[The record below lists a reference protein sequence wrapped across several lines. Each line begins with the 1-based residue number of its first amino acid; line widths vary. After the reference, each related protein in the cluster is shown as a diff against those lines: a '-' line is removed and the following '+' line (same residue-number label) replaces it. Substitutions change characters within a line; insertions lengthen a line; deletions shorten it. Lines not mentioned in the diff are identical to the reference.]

1 MVEFSEIVK
10 QQLVTSKS
18 RKLIKFIRKEF
29 PAEGQSYSGHMD
41 KYEAL
46 KQLGD
51 NDLSS
56 GIARMTRIET
66 SFDNSKN
73 AAFLVMIFNLA
84 IGVLKL
90 LTDAGVELNNIT
102 EKFAQGLN
110 ATYGLLAIIFAGII
124 FGALLIDKN
133 KVTTAAYFK
142 TLLEQAKEDKEN
154 GQDSPPS
161 KTSSNNQIKTK
172 ISNVCPFWKKDTF
185 YIKEA
190 KNLEEVLLKWSNKE
204 LNFYIS
210 DCLGYW
216 SSKDKKAE
224 LQRIRDLDLDTIIL
238 AIARMKDIEEYTDN
252 SKIIPGLITV
262 STFLVTQ
269 FIYYLAYYNKG
280 EAGSVTIGFIFSVI
294 IFYAFSY
301 VMDNGR
307 THRARASQYRSL
319 LEQVKSEM
327 EKAS

>member
-1 MVEFSEIVK
+1 MEFSETVK

-29 PAEGQSYSGHMD
+29 PAEGQSYSGQID

-46 KQLGD
+46 KQLDD

-84 IGVLKL
+84 IGVFKL

-110 ATYGLLAIIFAGII
+110 ATYGLIATIFAGII

-133 KVTTAAYFK
+133 KVTTASYFK
-142 TLLEQAKEDKEN
+142 TLLEQAKGDRETEKKSS
-154 GQDSPPS
+154 SP
-161 KTSSNNQIKTK
+161 KTRSDNRIEV
-172 ISNVCPFWKKDTF
+172 NVQTGWLFWKKDN
-185 YIKEA
+185 YKQA
-190 KNLEEVLLKWSNKE
+190 KDLDEILLNWSDIE
-204 LNFYIS
+204 IISYIS
-210 DCLGYW
+210 ANLGYR
-216 SSKDKKAE
+216 STKDKKAE
-224 LQRIRDLDLDTIIL
+224 LQRIRGLNLDTIIL
-238 AIARMKDIEEYTDN
+238 AIASMKEIEETYDN
-252 SKIIPGLITV
+252 SKIIPGFSAGFVLIVTQSAILYRYMNSPLWGSFGGV
-262 STFLVTQ
+262 FLAFLV
-269 FIYYLAYYNKG
+269 YYFLIKG
-280 EAGSVTIGFIFSVI
+280 IW
-294 IFYAFSY
+294 
-301 VMDNGR
+301 NGR
-307 THRARASQYRSL
+307 NLRSRAVKYKSL

-327 EKAS
+327 EKTS